1 MIECTSEQL
10 QECVE
15 LYHNSDSAIEG
26 VYSMLKVLGLG
37 ADEVTGEEWH
47 DFMERIYAAAKVP
60 SACIKAP
67 EPHNDCCCANII
79 HDDTTCTC
87 ACSCHEKAST
97 LPPNVQRMYELATSM
112 ADTYARKN
120 ADYGDSFHTSVTKY
134 GLIAALT
141 RMSDKWNR
149 LENLILHG
157 NGQVNESI
165 TDTLIDLAAYAL
177 MTVMEIE

>member
-1 MIECTSEQL
+1 MITCTPEQFA
-10 QECVE
+10 QCVE
-15 LYHNSDSAIEG
+15 VYKNGDSVIDST
-26 VYSMLKVLGLG
+26 YTMLKILELQ
-37 ADEVTGEEWH
+37 ASDITGEEWC
-47 DFMERIYAAAKVP
+47 DFMNSIYKATD
-60 SACIKAP
+60 SSCACIQAS
-67 EPHNDCCCANII
+67 EPHHECCCADKCNP
-79 HDDTTCTC
+79 
-87 ACSCHEKAST
+87 KAST

-120 ADYGDSFHTSVTKY
+120 ADYGDSFHTSVQKY

-149 LENLILHG
+149 LENLMLHG

>member
-1 MIECTSEQL
+1 MINYTPEQL
-10 QECVE
+10 KKCAEIYNDSE
-15 LYHNSDSAIEG
+15 SAIGG
-26 VYSMLKVLGLG
+26 VYDMLKVLELKS
-37 ADEVTGEEWH
+37 DEITGEEWH
-47 DFMERIYAAAKVP
+47 DFMQHVYDAANKPVTVIEA
-60 SACIKAP
+60 S
-67 EPHNDCCCANII
+67 EPHNDA
-79 HDDTTCTC
+79 TCTC
-87 ACSCHEKAST
+87 TCSCHEKVST

-149 LENLILHG
+149 LENLMLHG

>member
-1 MIECTSEQL
+1 MILYTDDQFERCVAAWKNADSVNDAVDDIFDILSIDSDCSNIDGQAWCELTRKIIDAASSSDESPEAAPRDCIEGCTCTS
-10 QECVE
+10 
-15 LYHNSDSAIEG
+15 
-26 VYSMLKVLGLG
+26 
-37 ADEVTGEEWH
+37 
-47 DFMERIYAAAKVP
+47 R
-60 SACIKAP
+60 
-67 EPHNDCCCANII
+67 
-79 HDDTTCTC
+79 
-87 ACSCHEKAST
+87 
-97 LPPNVQRMYELATSM
+97 PPNVERMYELATSM

-120 ADYGDSFHTSVTKY
+120 ADYGDSFHTSVQKY

-149 LENLILHG
+149 LENLMLHG

>member
-1 MIECTSEQL
+1 MYLRGKRMILYTDDQFKR
-10 QECVE
+10 CVAAWKNADSVNDAVDDIFDI
-15 LYHNSDSAIEG
+15 LGIDSD
-26 VYSMLKVLGLG
+26 
-37 ADEVTGEEWH
+37 
-47 DFMERIYAAAKVP
+47 
-60 SACIKAP
+60 
-67 EPHNDCCCANII
+67 CANIAGPAWCEFTRKI
-79 HDDTTCTC
+79 VDAASSSDESPEAAPHDCTEGCTCT
-87 ACSCHEKAST
+87 SR
-97 LPPNVQRMYELATSM
+97 PPNVERMYELATSI

-120 ADYGDSFHTSVTKY
+120 ADYGDSFHTSVQKY

-149 LENLILHG
+149 LENLMLHG

>member
-1 MIECTSEQL
+1 MILYTDDQFKR
-10 QECVE
+10 CVAAWKNADSVNDAVDDIFDI
-15 LYHNSDSAIEG
+15 LGIDSD
-26 VYSMLKVLGLG
+26 
-37 ADEVTGEEWH
+37 
-47 DFMERIYAAAKVP
+47 
-60 SACIKAP
+60 
-67 EPHNDCCCANII
+67 CANIAGPAWCEFTRKI
-79 HDDTTCTC
+79 VDAANSSDESSEAAPCDCIEKCTCT
-87 ACSCHEKAST
+87 SR
-97 LPPNVQRMYELATSM
+97 PPNVERMYELATSM

-149 LENLILHG
+149 LENLMLHG

-177 MTVMEIE
+177 MTVMEIEGQ

>member
-1 MIECTSEQL
+1 MIEYTPEQL
-10 QECVE
+10 QTCVE
-15 LYHNSDSAIEG
+15 IYKYSDSALAG
-26 VYSMLKVLGLG
+26 TYGMLETLKLK
-37 ADEVTGEEWH
+37 ADQVTGEEWH
-47 DFMERIYAAAKVP
+47 DFMEKVCDAVK
-60 SACIKAP
+60 SSDTSTEAP
-67 EPHNDCCCANII
+67 KPHHECSCANA
-79 HDDTTCTC
+79 TLGNNVCT
-87 ACSCHEKAST
+87 CSCHEKAST
-97 LPPNVQRMYELATSM
+97 FPPNVQRMYELATSM

-120 ADYGDSFHTSVTKY
+120 ADYGDSFHASIQKY

-149 LENLILHG
+149 LENLMLHG

>member
-1 MIECTSEQL
+1 MIECTPEQFAK
-10 QECVE
+10 CVE
-15 LYHNSDSAIEG
+15 IYQDSDSALECA
-26 VYSMLKVLGLG
+26 YRLLHVLGLSG
-37 ADEVTGEEWH
+37 DQVIGEEWH
-47 DFMERIYAAAKVP
+47 DFMEKICAAVKSSDA
-60 SACIKAP
+60 SIKAP
-67 EPHNDCCCANII
+67 EPHQCCCTGTI
-79 HDDTTCTC
+79 HDDSTC
-87 ACSCHEKAST
+87 ACAYSCHEKTST

-120 ADYGDSFHTSVTKY
+120 ADYGDSFHTSVQKY

-149 LENLILHG
+149 LENLMLHG